1 MLRCKIIANPR
12 VFERLLPTGNVCCN
26 GRLKSDSYI
35 EIYRTPAWWHPGIF
49 QSILS
54 QIKQMLELR
63 VRSNAYFLLFDDV
76 FHLLLYGAVVGLD
89 SLFHILIAIIVN
101 ECVDCRYWLVCRFL
115 CCYLIGVNHNLG
127 MENLFGR
134 CAVRNCQIQHRQRYL
149 ASMSRFCSVGLDYPS
164 AC

>member
-1 MLRCKIIANPR
+1 
-12 VFERLLPTGNVCCN
+12 
-26 GRLKSDSYI
+26 
-35 EIYRTPAWWHPGIF
+35 
-49 QSILS
+49 
-54 QIKQMLELR
+54 MLELR

-127 MENLFGR
+127 MENLLVD
-134 CAVRNCQIQHRQRYL
+134 ALSEIVRYSTDKDTLRQCRDF
-149 ASMSRFCSVGLDYPS
+149 ARWD
-164 AC
+164 